1 VQGLSFDRRDATP
14 LRLLCVGAHADD
26 IEIGCGGTLLT
37 LLARHPGTH
46 VTWVVFGARGA
57 RADEA
62 RASAAEFLAQA
73 GGHEVRVHDFEESFF
88 PHHGAEIKRAF
99 EALKD
104 ARPDAVFTHTRHD
117 LHQDHRVLA
126 ELTWNTFRDHLVL
139 EYEIPKY
146 DGDLGQPGV
155 FVPLHADV
163 CRRKCDLLRKH
174 FVTQRDR
181 HWFDDELFLALLRVR
196 GMECRSPSGYAEAF
210 HGRKLVI
217 G

>member
-1 VQGLSFDRRDATP
+1 MQRLSFDRTDATP
-14 LRLLCVGAHADD
+14 LHLLCVGAHADD

-37 LLARHPGTH
+37 LLARHPGTR

-73 GGHEVRVHDFEESFF
+73 GSHDVRVLDFEESFF

-99 EALKD
+99 ETLKD
-104 ARPDAVFTHTRHD
+104 VRPDAVLCHTRHD
-117 LHQDHRVLA
+117 LHQDHRLLA
-126 ELTWNTFRDHLVL
+126 ELAWNTFRDHLVL

-155 FVPLHADV
+155 FVPLDAAV
-163 CRRKCDLLRKH
+163 CHRKCELLRKH
-174 FVTQRDR
+174 FATQRDR